1 MFRSLFHKVVFI
13 LLSIALSG
21 CSLLEIKLD
30 SQTTP
35 LTKQELNARIMTRE
49 YAKSFFTQ
57 VENAADHTAMLY
69 SDSDTLHQSYVLLW
83 KIHSEQGLQAAA
95 YQTSPIAALIDTW
108 VFAAQMER
116 FYVADSGKELF
127 KSEDVKETSISL
139 SKQARS
145 LAKSI
150 MTSNDFKLSEEF
162 VEQFVE
168 DNPFT
173 DISFKRTPAY
183 RDWLKYTEKNET
195 DAVQTL
201 GTMPEAMGDAS
212 DRLSLMAEQTP
223 KLISWKA
230 ELVALNSSLTGE
242 DLSLTL
248 ANLRD
253 TSASLQDFI
262 ENNPEYMKNLAEIM
276 SAEIQP
282 LINDLSVKTDQKLD
296 KLTLERIAL
305 EKMVTREREALI
317 KMIASERIEIADIVA
332 KERAQF
338 TQDLDRVS
346 QDVVALAIDK
356 LMDLIKGVIIYFI
369 LFILVVFFAPLGI
382 GYWLGKRT
390 AVKQP
395 V

>member
-1 MFRSLFHKVVFI
+1 MFRCLSHRVVFI
-13 LLSIALSG
+13 LLSIVLSG

-35 LTKQELNARIMTRE
+35 LTKQELNTRIMTRE
-49 YAKSFFTQ
+49 YTKSFFTQ
-57 VENAADHTAMLY
+57 VENAADQTAQQY
-69 SDSDTLHQSYVLLW
+69 SESDTLHQSYVLLW

-108 VFAAQMER
+108 VFAEQMEY
-116 FYVADSGKELF
+116 FFVSGAGNDLF
-127 KSEDVKETSISL
+127 KSEDVKEASIAL
-139 SKQARS
+139 SAQAKS

-150 MTSNDFKLSEEF
+150 LVSNDFKMSTTF

-168 DNPFT
+168 DNPFR
-173 DISFKRTPAY
+173 DMSFKRVPAY
-183 RDWLKYTEKNET
+183 RDWLAYTGKSET

-253 TSASLQDFI
+253 TSSSLQDFI
-262 ENNPEYMKNLAEIM
+262 ENNPEYMQNLAEIM
-276 SAEIQP
+276 SAEMQP
-282 LINDLSVKTDQKLD
+282 LINDLSLKTDQKLD

-305 EKMVTREREALI
+305 EAMVSREREALI
-317 KMIASERIEIADIVA
+317 QMVASERIEIAEIVS

-338 TQDLDRVS
+338 TEDLDRVS
-346 QDVVALAIDK
+346 QDVVALAVDK
-356 LMDLIKGVIIYFI
+356 LMELIKSVIIYFI

-390 AVKQP
+390 AVNRAK
-395 V
+395 